1 MRKKFAVAL
10 RATANFS
17 LMTLFCFSVIRPRTM
32 PVVYERMDT
41 ISHSLNLK
49 YRRIIE
55 EIMLDMLANG
65 SEW

>member
-1 MRKKFAVAL
+1 
-10 RATANFS
+10 
-17 LMTLFCFSVIRPRTM
+17 M